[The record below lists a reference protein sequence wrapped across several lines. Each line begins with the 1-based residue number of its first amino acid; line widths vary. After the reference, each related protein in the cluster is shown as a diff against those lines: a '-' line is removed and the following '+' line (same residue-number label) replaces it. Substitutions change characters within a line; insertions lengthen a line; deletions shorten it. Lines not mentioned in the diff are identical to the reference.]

1 MGFARKN
8 LGVDITGGGAR
19 RAAERA
25 SRNSAAA
32 GEEARAG
39 ILEAG
44 APFGA
49 LGLESAGL
57 LSNLL
62 SQPGAQGVDPQTIIN
77 NPFFQALS
85 QEQDQNTLAGRA
97 ALGLAGSGGTQDALK
112 RQQLLLGNQFQQQE
126 VSNQQN
132 RFNNLFNVTQLGANA
147 AIGTAGAAGNLTT
160 DIANAQN
167 VGIQAKAQQ
176 QSALG
181 GQLMSLAGG
190 LGGAA
195 IGAGGFG
202 SLFGG
207 SALGGGAGGALN
219 SSVSGVGG
227 GFFGSGA
234 IPSSLTSANILGGP

>member
-25 SRNSAAA
+25 SRNSASA

-49 LGLESAGL
+49 LGLEAGQQLTGL
-57 LSNLL
+57 LSGP
-62 SQPGAQGVDPQTIIN
+62 QGADPQSIIN
-77 NPFFQALS
+77 NPFYQALS
-85 QEQDQNTLAGRA
+85 QEQDRNTLASRA
-97 ALGLAGSGGTQDALK
+97 ALGLSGSGGTQDALA

-126 VSNQQN
+126 ISNQQN

-147 AIGTAGAAGNLTT
+147 AIGTAGQAGNLTT
-160 DIANAQN
+160 DIANAEN
-167 VGIQAKAQQ
+167 VGLQARSQQ
-176 QSALG
+176 QTRLG
-181 GQLMSLAGG
+181 GQFLQLAGQAPG
-190 LGGAA
+190 MFASAAGGGGVGSLFSGASLGGAA
-195 IGAGGFG
+195 GGP
-202 SLFGG
+202 
-207 SALGGGAGGALN
+207 
-219 SSVSGVGG
+219 VSGQGT

-234 IPSSLTSANILGGP
+234 IPSSL

>member
-1 MGFARKN
+1 MGFARKK

-39 ILEAG
+39 ILSAG

-49 LGLESAGL
+49 LGLEASQQL
-57 LSNLL
+57 LAAN
-62 SQPGAQGVDPQTIIN
+62 PMAADPQSIIN

-85 QEQDQNTLAGRA
+85 QEQDRSTLAGRA
-97 ALGLAGSGGTQDALK
+97 ALGLAGSGGTQDALA
-112 RQQLLLGNQFQQQE
+112 RQTLLLGNQFQQQGI
-126 VSNQQN
+126 SNQQN

-147 AIGTAGAAGNLTT
+147 AIGTAGQAAGLTT

-176 QSALG
+176 QARLG
-181 GQLMSLAGG
+181 GQLLS
-190 LGGAA
+190 LGGQAA
-195 IGAGGFG
+195 GAFAGSGGFG
-202 SLFGG
+202 GLFGG
-207 SALGGGAGGALN
+207 GSVAGGAGGALAGA
-219 SSVSGVGG
+219 SGGPISGVGT

-234 IPSSLTSANILGGP
+234 IPSSLPF

>member
-1 MGFARKN
+1 MGFVRKN

-39 ILEAG
+39 VLAAG

-49 LGLESAGL
+49 LGLEAGNQL
-57 LSNLL
+57 LAAN
-62 SQPGAQGVDPQTIIN
+62 PQGVDPQSIIN

-85 QEQDQNTLAGRA
+85 QEQDQNTLAQRA
-97 ALGLAGSGGTQDALK
+97 ALGLAGSGGTQDAMA
-112 RQQLLLGNQFQQQE
+112 RQQLLLGNQFQQQGI
-126 VSNQQN
+126 SNQQN

-147 AIGTAGAAGNLTT
+147 AMGTAGSAANLTT

-176 QSALG
+176 QAALG
-181 GQLMSLAGG
+181 GQVLGLAGTAIG
-190 LGGAA
+190 SAFGGPIGGA
-195 IGAGGFG
+195 IGGN
-202 SLFGG
+202 LFGG
-207 SALGGGAGGALN
+207 SALGGAAN
-219 SSVSGVGG
+219 STVSGVGT

-234 IPSSLTSANILGGP
+234 IPSSL